1 MKKYSLIILLVGAV
15 SVAKAQQLQV
25 TSFPELQAMFYN
37 PSTAGLGQKLA
48 LGATYRSQW
57 TGTSGAPRTATVYG
71 SVDLPAKKIGLGGY
85 IFNDK
90 TGATSRT
97 GIQLAFAKHI
107 PVSNDA
113 QFSLGIEARAF
124 QFSIDGAKLAENLGN
139 DPVLNSSD
147 NKFKFD
153 AGFGISFTNKNFQV
167 GASVSQLLQSKL
179 NFYSG
184 GQTTTEEGKLYR
196 HYYLHGM
203 YKWNIDGT
211 TTVSPSFL
219 MVYLPNAPTE
229 FQGGIRVEH
238 NETFWWGLGARIRQG
253 LIASA
258 GVHINKK
265 FKIGYGFEVYKT
277 PYSSFEKG
285 SNAHEIL
292 LGYSLAK

>member
-1 MKKYSLIILLVGAV
+1 MKKWSLIILLFGVL
-15 SVAKAQQLQV
+15 SVARAQQLQV
-25 TSFPELQAMFYN
+25 TSFHELQALFYN
-37 PSTAGLGQKLA
+37 PSTAGLDQKLT
-48 LGATYRSQW
+48 LGVSYRSQW
-57 TGTSGAPRTATVYG
+57 TGTSGAPRTATVFG
-71 SVDLPAKKIGLGGY
+71 SVDLPDKKIGVGGY
-85 IFNDK
+85 IFSDK

-107 PVSNDA
+107 PVSNNA

-124 QFSIDGAKLAENLGN
+124 QFSIDGAKLATELGS

-153 AGFGISFTNKNFQV
+153 AGFGISFTNKNFQI
-167 GASVSQLLQSKL
+167 GASVSQLIQSKL

-184 GQTTTEEGKLYR
+184 SGSTTEQGKLYR
-196 HYYLHGM
+196 HYYLHGL
-203 YKWNIDGT
+203 YKWNIDGAT
-211 TTVSPSFL
+211 TITPNFL

-238 NETFWWGLGARIRQG
+238 NEVFWWGLGARIRQG

-265 FKIGYGFEVYKT
+265 FKIGYGFEIYRT
-277 PYSSFEKG
+277 PYSTYEKG

-292 LGYSLAK
+292 LGYNLSK